1 MIGNFVR
8 IRRNHFHDFFPRIR
22 TNSYEIS
29 MVRSDGKK
37 LPCRSSVLLCSVRIL
52 RTLRHPW
59 HAKYSWCR
67 CFVLVYDVCTSNPY
81 CGMGTCVSHGVN
93 SYNCLCD
100 AGYTGIVCT
109 EEIDECSSNPC
120 LHGNCTQFIGSY
132 QCSCE
137 YGYEGAECDMPAHSS
152 CERRTIKEAFRAK
165 IETLLINLLHFLYV
179 FGGKLAERICISV
192 PYVLTSRICEAQVL
206 ITPY

>member
-1 MIGNFVR
+1 MSDCCVVCGY
-8 IRRNHFHDFFPRIR
+8 HA
-22 TNSYEIS
+22 
-29 MVRSDGKK
+29 RSD
-37 LPCRSSVLLCSVRIL
+37 
-52 RTLRHPW
+52 TPW

-179 FGGKLAERICISV
+179 FGANLLSAFVSKRHM
-192 PYVLTSRICEAQVL
+192 YSRAKFAKRRF
-206 ITPY
+206 